1 MPGTRLIASERFTC
15 GRSSWIARASTTSI
29 AAGTSSPGRG
39 RRVAVT
45 TTSVRTSGVDTSCA
59 SAPDG
64 PRQAA
69 IAAALA
75 FVVRD
80 IHAAPRARVEVVDVE
95 AVHVAAVQVQAYDG
109 LCVLGNT
116 GAMDV
121 VGIRDEARDRARIEQ
136 EDAARPE
143 VDLRIAR
150 FTVDAHVAALV
161 ERAAQHADD
170 SPAAVVVDRGPL
182 AGRPDK
188 REEREVLL
196 GRDVHGIARIVV
208 RIGAEVL
215 RLEQS
220 LRLAHEAV
228 HDGRD
233 SFH

>member
-80 IHAAPRARVEVVDVE
+80 IHAAPRARVEVIDVE
-95 AVHVAAVQVQAYDG
+95 AVHVAAVKVQAHDG
-109 LCVLGNT
+109 LRVGGHA

-121 VGIRDEARDRARIEQ
+121 VGIRDEARDGPRIEQ
-136 EDAARPE
+136 EDAAGLE
-143 VDLRIAR
+143 VDPDIAGLA
-150 FTVDAHVAALV
+150 VHAHIAPLV
-161 ERAAQHADD
+161 KRPAQHADH
-170 SPAAVVVDRGPL
+170 SPAA
-182 AGRPDK
+182 
-188 REEREVLL
+188 
-196 GRDVHGIARIVV
+196 
-208 RIGAEVL
+208 
-215 RLEQS
+215 
-220 LRLAHEAV
+220 
-228 HDGRD
+228 
-233 SFH
+233 